1 MGKEKEQDQKKSI
14 TARILITICI
24 ILWKTFLIVLLVVI
38 RFLVVLLNLIGEKI
52 ETYLNIKKPK

>member
-24 ILWKTFLIVLLVVI
+24 ILCKTFLIVLLAVI